1 MAEKGDPSR
10 ILLAL
15 RSILNGILTI
25 VLFGIPLFLS
35 AGTFKFL
42 NAWIFLGLFAIC
54 FASILVYLSFTNPEY
69 AMNRM
74 KGEETETTQKIVMG
88 LLILSALLL
97 FVVAGLDSRF
107 KWSSIPFIIVII
119 ASVFMSMTFILL
131 VLVMKQNAYASRVIE
146 IQENQK
152 VISTGAYSI
161 VRHPMYSVFVII
173 FLAAPFVLG
182 SWLAI
187 IPALAIPFLLTF
199 RIINEEE
206 VLKKGLEGYSDYM
219 KKTRYRLIP
228 FVW

>member
-1 MAEKGDPSR
+1 MAEGKNPSR
-10 ILLAL
+10 NLLAL
-15 RSILNGILTI
+15 RGIQNGLLAII
-25 VLFGIPLFLS
+25 LFGIPLFLS
-35 AGTFKFL
+35 AGTFWFL
-42 NAWIFLGLFAIC
+42 NAWIFLGIFSISFA
-54 FASILVYLSFTNPEY
+54 AILVYLSFTNPEY

-74 KGEETETTQKIVMG
+74 KGEESEAVQKVVMT
-88 LLILSALLL
+88 LLILSALLIL
-97 FVVAGLDSRF
+97 IVAGLDFRF
-107 KWSSIPFIIVII
+107 KWSVVPFYVEII
-119 ASVFMSMTFILL
+119 ASVIMAMTFILL
-131 VLVMKQNAYASRVIE
+131 FFVMKQNSYASRVIE

-152 VISTGAYSI
+152 VISTGAYSL
-161 VRHPMYSVFVII
+161 VRHPMYSVFALM